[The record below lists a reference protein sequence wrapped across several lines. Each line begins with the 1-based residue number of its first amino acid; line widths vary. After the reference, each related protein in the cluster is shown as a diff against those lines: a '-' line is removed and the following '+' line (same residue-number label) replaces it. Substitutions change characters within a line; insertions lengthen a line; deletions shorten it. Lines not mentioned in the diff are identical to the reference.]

1 MTLGKLPEQFQNKEL
16 MGTGETD
23 EDIQSKISGEILE
36 ILFKKNSIGHGT
48 GRMSVLEL
56 LRKEEYD
63 ISDVQLRS
71 ILGGLQEQG
80 LITIGRGRQ
89 G

>member
-1 MTLGKLPEQFQNKEL
+1 
-16 MGTGETD
+16 
-23 EDIQSKISGEILE
+23 
-36 ILFKKNSIGHGT
+36 
-48 GRMSVLEL
+48 MSVLEL

-89 G
+89 GMKLTEKGMKAIG

>member
-1 MTLGKLPEQFQNKEL
+1 MEQEECRCWNCSE
-16 MGTGETD
+16 
-23 EDIQSKISGEILE
+23 
-36 ILFKKNSIGHGT
+36 
-48 GRMSVLEL
+48 
-56 LRKEEYD
+56 KEEYD

-89 G
+89 GMKLTEKGMKAIG